1 MSASKH
7 VARAT
12 TPRRLPKRPT
22 TTRFDERLQCVI
34 ELAADFYWEQ
44 DANGRFTVYRPSS
57 EPDAELDGL
66 VGKTSAE
73 LFTVGSDDAG
83 WAPYLTALEQRAA
96 FRDVLHSLATAANGV
111 RHFSF
116 SGQPVFDQR
125 NKFKGYR
132 GIARDVSAHI
142 RGERLTRL
150 ERCGAEIRGRE
161 LPEAGVQRRRAVGAH
176 ERLEQQVVQAEGDV
190 EGGVAIP
197 GAFGIEEYRTARAG
211 EDVLRADVAMH

>member
-73 LFTVGSDDAG
+73 LFTVGPDDAG
-83 WAPYLTALEQRAA
+83 WAPHLTALEQRAA

-111 RHFSF
+111 RHFSL

-150 ERCGAEIRGRE
+150 TVDGRSVMNVE
-161 LPEAGVQRRRAVGAH
+161 NLVQRMGRIRDVRQGADGFIYVAF
-176 ERLEQQVVQAEGDV
+176 ESRSGEPTSVVRLEPVG
-190 EGGVAIP
+190 
-197 GAFGIEEYRTARAG
+197 
-211 EDVLRADVAMH
+211 